1 MKEEQLL
8 RAWVKL
14 SAMVKN
20 NRITKGLPYNEAI
33 VMMLLAYG
41 EGPISLQEIIRE
53 TGMLKSQ
60 VNRTVNSLE
69 EKGLLIRCPGEADK
83 RTQAVRCVE
92 GKMEIFHQVHQS
104 SMGVAKEIM
113 EIIGKEDTDAFIRIV
128 QKLADA
134 GYKV

>member
-69 EKGLLIRCPGEADK
+69 EKGLLIRCPGETDK
-83 RTQAVRCVE
+83 RTQFVKSVE
-92 GKMEIFHQVHQS
+92 ERLPAFMEVHQS
-104 SMGVAKEIM
+104 SLQVAKGIM
-113 EIIGKEDTDAFIRIV
+113 EIIGEEDTDAFIRIV
-128 QKLADA
+128 QKLADT
-134 GYKV
+134 GYKL

>member
-1 MKEEQLL
+1 MKEERLL

-14 SAMVKN
+14 SGMVKN
-20 NRITKGLPYNEAI
+20 NRITKELPYNEAI
-33 VMMLLAYG
+33 VLLLLADG
-41 EGPISLQEIIRE
+41 AGAVSLQEIIRE

-69 EKGLLIRCPGEADK
+69 AKGLLVRCPGETDK
-83 RTQAVRCVE
+83 RTQVVRCVE
-92 GKMEIFHQVHQS
+92 EQMETFRQVHQS

-113 EIIGKEDTDAFIRIV
+113 EIIGEEDTDAFIRIV

-134 GYKV
+134 DFKI

>member
-20 NRITKGLPYNEAI
+20 NRITKQLPYNEAI

-41 EGPISLQEIIRE
+41 EGTVSLQEIIRE

-69 EKGLLIRCPGEADK
+69 AKGLLQRCPGETDK
-83 RTQAVRCVE
+83 RTQFVKCVE
-92 GKMEIFHQVHQS
+92 ERLPAFMEVHQS
-104 SMGVAKEIM
+104 SLQVAKGIM
-113 EIIGKEDTDAFIRIV
+113 EIIGEEDTDAFIRIV

-134 GYKV
+134 DYKL